1 MEELANEETFKSYL
15 VFWSGQLVSLMGS
28 LVVQFAIIWW
38 ITEITRNAL
47 FLSLGIFLYFL
58 PIVLL
63 APIAGVLADRLNR
76 KKIIL
81 IADSFQ
87 ALVTVWIIGLFYL
100 NLADLN
106 PLAVILINS
115 LRGVCQAF
123 HMPTV
128 SAIIPTMVPKDK
140 LSRINGV
147 GFLFTSLIQLVGP
160 MIGAVLMAISGNK
173 LDVVLW
179 VDVFTFG
186 IAVIPLLLIKIPSV
200 RDLVENNKGT
210 KNTSFLEEFKEGIK
224 IIKLIPGLITLL
236 FLDMFINFL
245 IAPINVLL
253 PLYILE
259 EHSGDIFSL
268 AIIMLFLNGG
278 MILGGVITSLKK
290 EWKHKIS
297 VYFSGMFIVMGLIS
311 VFGLA
316 PSGFFI
322 LLWIGVAFIGFILPI
337 ISTIYMTII
346 QTTVPPDKMGRVSSV
361 NQSISQSM
369 FPIGT
374 LAAGPLAL
382 AIGMRSI
389 FLFSSLLGVLVVFLI
404 WRFTKI
410 RVVDFDN
417 LNIITEKINN
427 INNYSRKL
435 ASG

>member
-1 MEELANEETFKSYL
+1 MEELANEKTFKSYL

-28 LVVQFAIIWW
+28 LVVQFAIVWW

-76 KKIIL
+76 KTIIL

-87 ALVTVWIIGLFYL
+87 ALVTVWIIVLFYL

-147 GFLFTSLIQLVGP
+147 TFLFTSLMQLVGP
-160 MIGAVLMAISGNK
+160 MIGAVLMAISGNA
-173 LDVVLW
+173 LEVVLW
-179 VDVFTFG
+179 VDVFTFS
-186 IAVIPLLLIKIPSV
+186 IAVFPLLLIKIPSV
-200 RDLVENNKGT
+200 RGLNKNNKET
-210 KNTSFLEEFKEGIK
+210 NDTSFLDEFKEGIR

-236 FLDMFINFL
+236 FLDVLISFL

-259 EHSGDIFSL
+259 EHSGDVFSL
-268 AIIMLFLNGG
+268 AILMLFLNGG
-278 MILGGVITSLKK
+278 MIFGAVITSLKK

-297 VYFSGMFIVMGLIS
+297 VYFGGMFIVMGLIS
-311 VFGLA
+311 VFGFA

-322 LLWIGVAFIGFILPI
+322 LLWIGVSFIGFILPI
-337 ISTIYMTII
+337 INTIYITII
-346 QTTVPPDKMGRVSSV
+346 QTTVPPDKLGRVSSV
-361 NQSISQSM
+361 TQSISSSM
-369 FPIGT
+369 YPIGT
-374 LAAGPLAL
+374 LAAGPLAI
-382 AIGMRSI
+382 AVGMRSV
-389 FLFSSLLGVLVVFLI
+389 FLFSAILGVGSVFLI

-410 RVVDFDN
+410 RNVDYDN
-417 LNIITEKINN
+417 LEIITEKINN
-427 INNYSRKL
+427 IYD
-435 ASG
+435 